1 MPLFGRRLFQLDE
14 DDLPEDNDEKHIS
27 IIEHTGERF
36 HNRKLYEKLSQIYAL
51 ERWTCQCTW
60 RAGLT
65 HKDAYQSEIE
75 TKKSLST
82 IVPEYFHKTIFEIL
96 HHSKIFFHS
105 IDSNAWIDI
114 HRC

>member
-1 MPLFGRRLFQLDE
+1 MPLFGRRLFQLNE
-14 DDLPEDNDEKHIS
+14 DDTSEDKDEKHVFT
-27 IIEHTGERF
+27 IEHTGERF
-36 HNRKLYEKLSQIYAL
+36 HNRNLYDKLSEIYAM

-65 HKDAYQSEIE
+65 HKEAYQSEIE

-96 HHSKIFFHS
+96 HHSKIFFHWF
-105 IDSNAWIDI
+105 D
-114 HRC
+114 